1 MNINKHR
8 IAWIGLAVGIVLVML
23 ITWMAG
29 VAPCLDKIHSADE
42 QTAQI
47 EAQNEVTQKKIDQL
61 MIASETMTIQKARLK
76 QLQSQLPENFDQSK
90 FITSLDGAAAGS
102 GVTIK
107 SVTFDDAVEATLPA
121 ESQKAIVAGH
131 LVEVPLTITAAG
143 SYDAMRSFV
152 DSVQKIERIAV
163 PNNVT
168 YSIDAGG
175 DDSKNSVVIECDIW
189 SMMLSGS
196 AAENKANG

>member
-76 QLQSQLPENFDQSK
+76 QLQSQLPENFDQSE

-196 AAENKANG
+196 AAENKAND

>member
-76 QLQSQLPENFDQSK
+76 QLQSQLPENFDQSE

-168 YSIDAGG
+168 YSIDGGG

-189 SMMLSGS
+189 SMMLSDS

>member
-76 QLQSQLPENFDQSK
+76 QLQSQLPENFDQSE
-90 FITSLDGAAAGS
+90 FITSLDRAAAGS

-107 SVTFDDAVEATLPA
+107 SVTFDDAVEATLPTEA
-121 ESQKAIVAGH
+121 QKSIVAGH
-131 LVEVPLTITAAG
+131 LVEVPLTINANG
-143 SYDAMRSFV
+143 SYDAMRNFV
-152 DSVQKIERIAV
+152 DAVQKIERIAV

-168 YSIDAGG
+168 YSIDSGG
-175 DDSKNSVVIECDIW
+175 DDSKNSVVIECNIW

>member
-29 VAPCLDKIHSADE
+29 VAPCLDRIHSADE

-76 QLQSQLPENFDQSK
+76 QLQSQLPENFDQSE
-90 FITSLDGAAAGS
+90 FITSLDRAAAGS

-107 SVTFDDAVEATLPA
+107 SVTFDDAVEATLPTEA
-121 ESQKAIVAGH
+121 QKSIVAGH
-131 LVEVPLTITAAG
+131 LVEVPLTINANG
-143 SYDAMRSFV
+143 SYDAMRNFV
-152 DSVQKIERIAV
+152 DAVQKIERIAV

-168 YSIDAGG
+168 YSIDSGG
-175 DDSKNSVVIECDIW
+175 DDSKNSVVIECNIW

-196 AAENKANG
+196 SAENKANG

>member
-76 QLQSQLPENFDQSK
+76 QLQSQLPENFDQSE
-90 FITSLDGAAAGS
+90 FITSLDRAAAGS

-107 SVTFDDAVEATLPA
+107 SVTFDDAVEATLPTEA
-121 ESQKAIVAGH
+121 QKSIVAGH
-131 LVEVPLTITAAG
+131 LVEVPLTINANG
-143 SYDAMRSFV
+143 SYDAMRNFV
-152 DSVQKIERIAV
+152 DAVQKIERIAV

-168 YSIDAGG
+168 YSIDSGG
-175 DDSKNSVVIECDIW
+175 DDSKNSVVIECNIW

-196 AAENKANG
+196 SAENKANG

>member
-76 QLQSQLPENFDQSK
+76 QLQSQLPENFDQSE

-189 SMMLSGS
+189 SMMLSVS

>member
-29 VAPCLDKIHSADE
+29 VAPCLDKIHSSDE

-76 QLQSQLPENFDQSK
+76 QLQSQLPENFDQSE

-168 YSIDAGG
+168 YSIDGGG

-189 SMMLSGS
+189 SMMLSDS

>member
-76 QLQSQLPENFDQSK
+76 QLQSQLPENFDQSE

-168 YSIDAGG
+168 YSIDGGG

>member
-76 QLQSQLPENFDQSK
+76 QLQSQLPENFDQSE

>member
-76 QLQSQLPENFDQSK
+76 QLQSQLPENFDQSE

-168 YSIDAGG
+168 YSIDGGG

-189 SMMLSGS
+189 SMMLSVS

>member
-76 QLQSQLPENFDQSK
+76 QLQSQLPEHFDQSE

>member
-29 VAPCLDKIHSADE
+29 VAPCLDKIHNADE

-47 EAQNEVTQKKIDQL
+47 DAQNEVTQKKIDQL
-61 MIASETMTIQKARLK
+61 MIASETLTIQKARLK
-76 QLQSQLPENFDQSK
+76 QLQRQLPENFNQSE
-90 FITSLDGAAAGS
+90 FITALDGAAAGS
-102 GVTIK
+102 GVSIK
-107 SVTFDDAVEATLPA
+107 SVTFDDAVEATLPS

-131 LVEVPLTITAAG
+131 LVEVPLTITASG

-175 DDSKNSVVIECDIW
+175 DDSRNSVVIECDIW

-196 AAENKANG
+196 SAENKAN